1 MLWLNH
7 LNMPFTAALLS
18 GGESRRMGRDKAL
31 ISVGW
36 KGSVLPLWKRQLAVL
51 EAVGPSQIIVSGPRK
66 TDYPSSLK
74 VVPDEWSHMGPLGG
88 IATCLR
94 HALLDLL
101 LVLAV
106 DVPRIQPEFL
116 QTLLRQALPDR
127 GVVPILQDRFE
138 PLIAVYPKS
147 ALPVALAQL
156 AKNDLALQSFVDE
169 LANRHLVISYEISA
183 FEQGQFEK
191 WNTPEDMQPLS

>member
-1 MLWLNH
+1 
-7 LNMPFTAALLS
+7 
-18 GGESRRMGRDKAL
+18 MGRDKAL
-31 ISVGW
+31 IPVDW
-36 KGSVLPLWKRQLAVL
+36 KGGVVPRWKRQLAVL
-51 EAVGPSQIIVSGPRK
+51 EAVGPSQVIVSGPRK

-94 HALLDLL
+94 HALLDVL

-106 DVPRIQPEFL
+106 DVPRIQPGFL
-116 QTLLRQALPDR
+116 ETLVRQALPDR

-147 ALPVALAQL
+147 ALPVALVQL
-156 AKNDLALQSFVDE
+156 GKNDFALQSFVNE
-169 LANRHLVISYEISA
+169 LSDRRLVISYEVSA
-183 FEQGQFEK
+183 LEQEQFEN
-191 WNTPEDMQPLS
+191 WNTPEDMHPLS

>member
-1 MLWLNH
+1 
-7 LNMPFTAALLS
+7 
-18 GGESRRMGRDKAL
+18 
-31 ISVGW
+31 
-36 KGSVLPLWKRQLAVL
+36 
-51 EAVGPSQIIVSGPRK
+51 
-66 TDYPSSLK
+66 LK
-74 VVPDEWSHMGPLGG
+74 VVPDEWSHTGPLGG

-94 HALLDLL
+94 HALLDVL

-106 DVPRIQPEFL
+106 DVPRIQPGFL
-116 QTLLRQALPDR
+116 ETLVRQALPDR

-169 LANRHLVISYEISA
+169 LANRRLVISYEISA
-183 FEQGQFEK
+183 LEQGQFEN

>member
-1 MLWLNH
+1 MLK
-7 LNMPFTAALLS
+7 MPFTAALLS

-31 ISVGW
+31 IPVDW
-36 KGSVLPLWKRQLAVL
+36 KGSVVPLWKRQLAVL
-51 EAVGPSQIIVSGPRK
+51 EAVGPSQVIVSGPRK
-66 TDYPSSLK
+66 TDYPSALK
-74 VVPDEWSHMGPLGG
+74 VVPDEWCRTGPLGG

-106 DVPRIQPEFL
+106 DVPRIQPGFL
-116 QTLLRQALPDR
+116 RVLLSQALPDR
-127 GVVPILQDRFE
+127 GVVPILRDRFE

-156 AKNDLALQSFVDE
+156 GKNDLALQNFVSE
-169 LANRHLVISYEISA
+169 LADRRLVISYEVCA
-183 FEQGQFEK
+183 LDHEQFEN
-191 WNTPEDMQPLS
+191 WNTPEDIHPLN